1 MATYLVT
8 GCAGFIG
15 SHLTESLL
23 DDGHT
28 VVGIDAFTSFYD
40 RALKERNLAGPFARD
55 EFRLAEFD
63 LATPDGRLERAVAE
77 ADLVFHLAAQSG
89 VRTSWGDSFAGYVRG
104 NLLATQRV
112 LEESSRAEVRV
123 VLASSSSVYG
133 TVTAGATRESAAL
146 RPISPYGVTK
156 LSGEQL
162 ATAYTE
168 NFGLD
173 VVTLRYFTVFGPR
186 QRPDMAFTRIAA
198 ALLDGKS
205 FEVFGSGEQS
215 RDFTYVTDAVSAT
228 VLAGRRAPP
237 GAVYNVGGGEE
248 ATLNRVLDLFQQFAD
263 RPLEIVRTGAM
274 SGDVRRTSAD
284 TSAIRSQ
291 CSWRPRVS
299 LRDGLHAQLQWYAG
313 LRAESD
319 AAARIS

>member
-28 VVGIDAFTSFYD
+28 VVGVDAFTSFYD
-40 RALKERNLAGPFARD
+40 RALKERNLAGAVGRD
-55 EFRLAEFD
+55 EFRLVELD
-63 LATPDGRLERAVAE
+63 LASPDRRLERAVAQ

-89 VRTSWGDSFAGYVRG
+89 VRTSWGDSFGDYLRG
-104 NLLATQRV
+104 NLLATQQV
-112 LEESSRAEVRV
+112 LEASARAEVRV

-133 TVTAGATRESAAL
+133 TVSAGATRESAPL
-146 RPISPYGVTK
+146 KPVSPYGVTK
-156 LSGEQL
+156 LSGEHL
-162 ATAYTE
+162 ASAYTA

-186 QRPDMAFTRIAA
+186 QRPDMAFTKIAA
-198 ALLDGKS
+198 ALIDGKP

-228 VLAGRRAPP
+228 VAAGTRAPA
-237 GAVYNVGGGEE
+237 GAIYNVGGGEE
-248 ATLNRVLDLFQQFAD
+248 ATLNRVLGLFQDIAD
-263 RPLEIVRTGAM
+263 RPLEIVRTGTM

-291 CSWRPRVS
+291 CSWAPRVS
-299 LRDGLHAQLQWYAG
+299 LREGLHAQLQWYAA
-313 LRAESD
+313 LRAEID
-319 AAARIS
+319 ATARIG

>member
-15 SHLTESLL
+15 SHLSESLL
-23 DDGHT
+23 DEGHT
-28 VVGIDAFTSFYD
+28 VVGVDAFTPFYD
-40 RALKERNLAGPFARD
+40 RALKERNLVRAFASD

-63 LATPDGRLERAVAE
+63 LATADRRLERAVAE
-77 ADLVFHLAAQSG
+77 ADVVFHLAAQSG
-89 VRTSWGDSFAGYVRG
+89 VRTSWGDSFRDYVRG

-112 LEESSRAEVRV
+112 LEASARAEVRV

-133 TVTAGATRESAAL
+133 TITAPATRESAPL

-173 VVTLRYFTVFGPR
+173 VVILRYFTVFGPR
-186 QRPDMAFTRIAA
+186 QRPDMAFTRIAS
-198 ALLDGKS
+198 ALVDGKP

-215 RDFTYVTDAVSAT
+215 RDFTYVGDAVSAT
-228 VLAGRRAPP
+228 VAAARHAPAGAT
-237 GAVYNVGGGEE
+237 YNVGGGEE
-248 ATLNRVLDLFQQFAD
+248 ATLNRVLDLFQDIAD
-263 RPLEIVRTGAM
+263 RPLEIVRSPTM

-284 TSAIRSQ
+284 TSAIRSE
-291 CSWRPRVS
+291 CSWRPKVS
-299 LRDGLHAQLQWYAG
+299 LRAGLDAQLHWYAA
-313 LRAESD
+313 LRAEYD
-319 AAARIS
+319 ATARIT